1 VYADDGGEA
10 GVRRNGR
17 RRRKAEE
24 EEEEEDEDEDEGEAG
39 RESVFDV

>member
-1 VYADDGGEA
+1 VCADDGGEA

-24 EEEEEDEDEDEGEAG
+24 EEEEEDEDEGEAG